1 LFNPPIVDIDL
12 SQATYDD
19 INHIANLVAKHTLV
33 IFKNQNLT
41 LEQEIAVNDKF
52 KNAGSIVDHCED
64 SFRKLSV
71 PNSNGKILRVGGLPN
86 EDGNHGISEHVDE
99 MAWHHDF
106 HWNLENKVCLI
117 MLRAITG
124 VENSKTS
131 WLNNIMSYKD
141 LPREDKDLL
150 GTLKAV
156 MKRYIYLNVDS
167 FEEDDKGRRWATG
180 EEYSDYE
187 CDIIR
192 KTPLGEKH
200 LYFPFHQIHHF
211 KGMSV
216 EDSRDILERISKHVT
231 QEKYV
236 YHHNWEIG
244 DVTICDNR
252 TGLHMRH
259 QFPHIST
266 RLLHRAMF
274 DYPVGEMHDKL

>member
-12 SQATYDD
+12 AQATCDD
-19 INHIANLVAKHTLV
+19 IDRIANLIAKHTLV
-33 IFKNQNLT
+33 VFQNQTLT
-41 LEQEIAVNDKF
+41 LEQEIAINDKF
-52 KNAGSIVDHCED
+52 KDVGSIVDHCTD

-86 EDGNHGISEHVDE
+86 KYGDHGIAEHADE

-106 HWNLENKVCLI
+106 HWNLEHKVCLI

-131 WLNNIMSYKD
+131 WLNNIMSYND
-141 LPREDKDLL
+141 LSQADKQFL
-150 GTLKAV
+150 GSLKAV

-167 FEEDDKGRRWATG
+167 FEEDSKGRKWATG
-180 EEYSDYE
+180 EEYIGYT
-187 CDIIR
+187 CNIIR
-192 KTPLGEKH
+192 ETPLGEKH

-211 KGMSV
+211 EGMSL
-216 EDSRDILERISKHVT
+216 EDSRDILERISKHIT

-236 YHHNWEIG
+236 YHHNWKNG
-244 DVTICDNR
+244 DVIICDNR

-259 QFPHIST
+259 ECPSIST

-274 DYPVGEMHDKL
+274 DYPEKKTYDKL